1 MTTTPTTDRSPA
13 AAPGPGPG
21 SSIQG
26 HAVRRGDRVFR
37 GMTVGA
43 GVLVLLIM
51 AGIAVFL
58 VWKAVP
64 ALRVNTVNFL
74 TYQKWFPDQ
83 PNPAFGIAAVVFG
96 TVTTAVIAMILAV
109 PVGYGIA
116 LFTAHY
122 APRRVAAPLGY
133 LVDLLAAV
141 PSIIYGLWG
150 LEFLMPRSIG
160 LFQWLNDHLGF
171 IPIFDNRLGV
181 YTRSIALASIVLAI
195 MILPTVSAISRE
207 VFIQVPRGHIEAAL
221 ALGATRWEMV
231 RTAVIPFG
239 TPGMISAAM
248 LGLGRALGET
258 IAVALV
264 LSAVF
269 TINIHIT
276 EPGGNSI
283 AAMIAN
289 LWNESGPVG
298 LGALIAAGLVLF
310 LITLAVN
317 SAARLVIERRRE
329 FSGAN

>member
-1 MTTTPTTDRSPA
+1 MTTTPTTDRPPA
-13 AAPGPGPG
+13 AAPEPG
-21 SSIQG
+21 SSIRG
-26 HAVRRGDRVFR
+26 HAVRPGDRVFR
-37 GMTVGA
+37 GMTVAAGA
-43 GVLVLLIM
+43 LVLLIM
-51 AGIAVFL
+51 AGIAIFL

-64 ALRVNTVNFL
+64 ALRVNTVNFF

-83 PNPAFGIAAVVFG
+83 AHPMFGIAAVVFG

-150 LEFLMPRSIG
+150 LQFLMPRSVG

-171 IPIFDNRLGV
+171 IPIFDNRIGV
-181 YTRSIALASIVLAI
+181 YTRSIALASVVLAI

-269 TINIHIT
+269 TVNIHIT

-310 LITLAVN
+310 LITLLVN
-317 SAARLVIERRRE
+317 SIARLVIERRRE